1 MGVPLPLVPAGTGG
15 AGAPDAAPPGDGLVA
30 DDGGSLVRRTVLPS
44 GTRVLTET
52 MPGQRSATVGAWV
65 AVGSRDEATEHLG
78 STHFLEHM
86 LFKGTPRRTA
96 MDIATAFDR
105 VGGEANAVTGKEH
118 TCYYAKVMADDLGTA
133 VDVITDMVTSA
144 TVDPEDFASERGVI
158 LEELAM
164 NEDDPDD
171 VAHERFVEAL
181 FGDHPLGRPI
191 GGTPDTIHSVGR
203 DDVVDHYRRHYEAP
217 TLVVTAA
224 GGVSHDAVV
233 AAVEAEVARAGWSGT
248 GGPPA
253 PRRQDAGVEAPPT
266 ATGADVVVRRD
277 IEQAHV
283 ILGTSALAATDAERY
298 TLSVLNAVLG
308 GGMSSRLFQE
318 VREKRGLAY
327 TVYSFSTGYSDGG
340 YLGLYAACSPTRID
354 TVVDL
359 LVAEWERLAADGIT
373 DEELARGIGQVSGGM
388 VLGLEDTGSRMGRL
402 GRAEIVHG
410 EFSGLDETVARV
422 RAVTAEGVRE
432 LAARLAARPRTMAVV
447 GPFDPDRS
455 FGTSAA

>member
-1 MGVPLPLVPAGTGG
+1 MGVPLPLAPAGTSG
-15 AGAPDAAPPGDGLVA
+15 AGTPDGATGVVA
-30 DDGGSLVRRTVLPS
+30 DEDGSLVRRTVLPS

-144 TVDPEDFASERGVI
+144 VIDPEDFASERGVI

-171 VAHERFVEAL
+171 VAHERFAEAL
-181 FGDHPLGRPI
+181 FGDHPLARPI
-191 GGTPDTIHSVGR
+191 GGTPDTIHAVGR
-203 DDVVDHYRRHYEAP
+203 DDVVAHYRRHYEAP

-233 AAVEAEVARAGWSGT
+233 AAVEAEVARAGWAAT
-248 GGPPA
+248 GGPPV
-253 PRRQDAGVEAPPT
+253 PRRDDAGAELPA
-266 ATGADVVVRRD
+266 ATGRDVVVHRD

-318 VREKRGLAY
+318 VRERRGLAY

-340 YLGLYAACSPTRID
+340 YLGLYAACSPARVD

-373 DEELARGIGQVSGGM
+373 DEELARGIGQVAGGM

-422 RAVTAEGVRE
+422 RAVTAEGVRD
-432 LAARLAARPRTMAVV
+432 LAARLVSRPRTMAVV
-447 GPFDPDRS
+447 GPFDPDRT
-455 FGTSAA
+455 FGTSRP